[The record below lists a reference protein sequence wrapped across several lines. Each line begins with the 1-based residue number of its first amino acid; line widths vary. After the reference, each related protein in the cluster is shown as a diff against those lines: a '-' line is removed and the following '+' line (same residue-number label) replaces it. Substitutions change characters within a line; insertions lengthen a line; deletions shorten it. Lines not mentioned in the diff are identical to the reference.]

1 MEPEMSYEVQ
11 LELNLIL
18 DENDLD
24 KEFLP
29 SKEEIINYLN
39 RKLRVSNGLL
49 GKITE
54 KNVIKITQKNYEKI

>member
-1 MEPEMSYEVQ
+1 MSYEVQ